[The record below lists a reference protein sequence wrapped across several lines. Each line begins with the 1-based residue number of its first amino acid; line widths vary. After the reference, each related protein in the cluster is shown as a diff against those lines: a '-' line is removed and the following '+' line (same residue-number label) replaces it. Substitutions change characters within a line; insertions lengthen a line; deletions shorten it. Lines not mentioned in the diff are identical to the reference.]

1 MKKFYFYAVG
11 ALMLPFLASCGDDKE
26 DSGYT
31 GVNQI
36 YLSAENPVV
45 EETES
50 TPLTV
55 NVDLTTAYA
64 QKVTLNFEILNDE
77 KEIIRL
83 ENNPVTIPAG
93 SKSATFQVISN
104 QKELL
109 TEDTY
114 FEIGISTFPLNN
126 MKLNSSLRV
135 RVKPN
140 LQIPELTESQ
150 KVLIEGYKSKYGI
163 DLTNWLG
170 AVTYHTKVESPASEY
185 LPPFAKPFTREFD
198 GKTIITLSDQS
209 TEELPVLKMV
219 NDPMGLT
226 EYLAWVLRKETIE
239 NNEFWY
245 GEHASPAYAQI
256 MELLSWNKAN
266 PGTFTMSL
274 DGLKLKN
281 ISDGTATVDFLPV
294 SVPDVRTIIPFEYTF
309 SPWELQK
316 KMIKEGN
323 QIAVDLEKTDGTAN
337 PAHYL
342 QVSDVAKDELENG
355 TFASPVGKIDFKAKK
370 LTFLF
375 VFDHAYAGGYNR
387 ATVMYEKK

>member
-1 MKKFYFYAVG
+1 MKKFYVYAMG
-11 ALMLPFLASCGDDKE
+11 ALILPFLASCGDDKE

-45 EETES
+45 EETEA

-55 NVDLTTAYA
+55 NVDLTKACE
-64 QKVTLNFEILNDE
+64 QNITLNFEILNDE
-77 KEIIRL
+77 KEILRL
-83 ENNPVTIPAG
+83 ESNPVTIPAG
-93 SKSATFQVISN
+93 SKSAIFQVVSN

-114 FEIGISTFPLNN
+114 FEIGISTFPLDN
-126 MKLNSSLRV
+126 MKLNASLRV

-140 LQIPELTESQ
+140 PQIPELTEAQ
-150 KVLIEGYKSKYGI
+150 KILIEGYKSKYGI
-163 DLTNWLG
+163 DLTDWLG
-170 AVTYHTKVESPASEY
+170 AVTYHTKVESPASDY
-185 LPPFAKPFTREFD
+185 LPPFAEPFTKDFD

-219 NDPMGLT
+219 DDPMGLT

-239 NNEFWY
+239 NDEFWY
-245 GEHASPAYAQI
+245 GEYASPAYAQI
-256 MELLSWNKAN
+256 MELLNWNKAN

-274 DGLKLKN
+274 DGIKLKN

-294 SVPDVRTIIPFEYTF
+294 SVPDVRTIIPFEYVF

-316 KMIKEGN
+316 KLIKEGN
-323 QIAVDLEKTDGTAN
+323 QIAIDLEEADGTAN
-337 PAHYL
+337 PAYYL
-342 QVSDVAKDELENG
+342 QASDVAIDELEDG
-355 TFASPVGKIDFKAKK
+355 TFMPPVGKIDFKAKK
-370 LTFLF
+370 LTFQF

-387 ATVMYEKK
+387 ANVVYEKK